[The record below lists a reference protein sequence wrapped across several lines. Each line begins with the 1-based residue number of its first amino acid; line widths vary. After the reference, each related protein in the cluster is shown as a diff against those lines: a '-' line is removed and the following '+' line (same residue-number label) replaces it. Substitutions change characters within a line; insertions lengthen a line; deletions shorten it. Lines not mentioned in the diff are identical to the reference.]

1 MASLSAKEKTLAN
14 DFVNLPIIVSD
25 YDALVDSKPHS
36 KPKPSRPMID
46 VRSNLTS
53 SPPSPSRAPNPS
65 SSDKGSSLASQQN
78 WSTGFNDFVDSLWSH
93 MTNGMKSKLREAC
106 VEVLRRTEDPSEEE
120 KLWGVWDEDA
130 RMLD

>member
-1 MASLSAKEKTLAN
+1 MQTLAN
-14 DFVNLPIIVSD
+14 DFVSLPIIVSD
-25 YDALVDSKPHS
+25 YDALIDSKPLS
-36 KPKPSRPMID
+36 EAKPSRPVID

-53 SPPSPSRAPNPS
+53 SSPSPSRAPNPS
-65 SSDKGSSLASQQN
+65 PSDKGSSLASHQN
-78 WSTGFNDFVDSLWSH
+78 WSTGFTDFVDSLWSH

>member
-1 MASLSAKEKTLAN
+1 MQTLAN
-14 DFVNLPIIVSD
+14 DFVSLPIIVSD
-25 YDALVDSKPHS
+25 YDALIDSKPAS
-36 KPKPSRPMID
+36 TKKPSRPRVD
-46 VRSNLTS
+46 VQSNLTS
-53 SPPSPSRAPNPS
+53 LSSSPSPSPS
-65 SSDKGSSLASQQN
+65 LDPSPSNKDNSLASQQN

-106 VEVLRRTEDPSEEE
+106 VEVLRRTEDPNDEE

>member
-1 MASLSAKEKTLAN
+1 MQTLAN
-14 DFVNLPIIVSD
+14 DFVSLPIIVSD

-36 KPKPSRPMID
+36 KAKPTLPRVD
-46 VRSNLTS
+46 VQSSSTS
-53 SPPSPSRAPNPS
+53 SPSPSPASNPSPSDKS
-65 SSDKGSSLASQQN
+65 SSIASQQN

>member
-1 MASLSAKEKTLAN
+1 MQTLAN
-14 DFVNLPIIVSD
+14 DFVSLPIIVSD
-25 YDALVDSKPHS
+25 YDALVDSKPPS
-36 KPKPSRPMID
+36 TTKTSRPQID
-46 VRSNLTS
+46 VQSNLAS
-53 SPPSPSRAPNPS
+53 SSSLSPSLNPPSSNK
-65 SSDKGSSLASQQN
+65 DSSLASKQN

-93 MTNGMKSKLREAC
+93 MTKGMKSKLREAC

>member
-1 MASLSAKEKTLAN
+1 MQTLAN
-14 DFVNLPIIVSD
+14 DFVSLPIIVSD
-25 YDALVDSKPHS
+25 YDALIDSKPLS
-36 KPKPSRPMID
+36 KPKPPRPRID
-46 VRSNLTS
+46 VQSPSTS
-53 SPPSPSRAPNPS
+53 STSPSLNPSPSDKAS
-65 SSDKGSSLASQQN
+65 SRASQQN
-78 WSTGFNDFVDSLWSH
+78 RSTGFNDFVDSLWSH

>member
-1 MASLSAKEKTLAN
+1 MQTLAN
-14 DFVNLPIIVSD
+14 DFVSLPIIISD
-25 YDALVDSKPHS
+25 YDALVDSKPPS
-36 KPKPSRPMID
+36 TTKTSRPRID
-46 VRSNLTS
+46 VHSNLASTS
-53 SPPSPSRAPNPS
+53 SSPSPSLNPS
-65 SSDKGSSLASQQN
+65 SSNKDSSLASQQN

>member
-1 MASLSAKEKTLAN
+1 MQTLAN
-14 DFVNLPIIVSD
+14 DFVSLPIIVSD
-25 YDALVDSKPHS
+25 YDALVDSKP
-36 KPKPSRPMID
+36 PSTAKSSQSRID
-46 VRSNLTS
+46 VQSSFALSS
-53 SPPSPSRAPNPS
+53 SPSHS
-65 SSDKGSSLASQQN
+65 SSLKPAPSANSSSLASQQN

-120 KLWGVWDEDA
+120 KLWGIWDEDA

>member
-1 MASLSAKEKTLAN
+1 MQTLAN
-14 DFVNLPIIVSD
+14 DFVSLPIIVSD
-25 YDALVDSKPHS
+25 YDALVDSKPPS
-36 KPKPSRPMID
+36 TTKPSRPRID
-46 VRSNLTS
+46 VQSNLALS
-53 SPPSPSRAPNPS
+53 SSSPS
-65 SSDKGSSLASQQN
+65 SSLKSAPSDNSSSLASQQN

-93 MTNGMKSKLREAC
+93 MTNGVKSKLREAC

>member
-1 MASLSAKEKTLAN
+1 MQTLAN
-14 DFVNLPIIVSD
+14 DFVSLPIIVSD
-25 YDALVDSKPHS
+25 YDALIDSKPLS
-36 KPKPSRPMID
+36 KTKPLRPRVD
-46 VRSNLTS
+46 VQSPSTS
-53 SPPSPSRAPNPS
+53 STSPSLNPSPS
-65 SSDKGSSLASQQN
+65 DKGNSLASQQN